1 MSDALAIS
9 GVSAVLQFYLGNMY
23 SNLSAQFGGTI
34 GLSAQAPDL
43 VQARFASPTATENQ
57 VNLFLHQVT
66 YNAAWRNV
74 QLPSLDADGK
84 TLLTCPPLA
93 LDLHYLLTVYGTAD
107 WQAEGLLGY
116 ALMMFHQNPVISRS
130 DISFALNH
138 LASTNNLSAALATCG
153 LADQVEMIKITPAT
167 LGREE
172 MAWLWTALK
181 ADYRPT
187 FPFQVS
193 VVLLQPQRN
202 TSLALP
208 VLRRHVQAIPIQ
220 PASLLMVTPPNNQPA
235 AGLSDVVTVTG
246 EFLSS
251 VTQVV
256 LSYAK
261 LGVQFPVT
269 VANNV
274 GTSFTFVVGT
284 QTTYP
289 NGVPPGIYSVAGQI
303 VDPNSTPGNV
313 LIQQTTNALV
323 LALAPTLPLTQ
334 AATLEADP
342 DSASTVLVTIAGVTP
357 SPWAGQTVALTL
369 SSLTAPPPPGKLFSV
384 TSTITAPPPPSN
396 APGTV
401 ADITAFAVANNVVTL
416 TAANTFTAGMAV
428 LFAGLGAATFLN
440 GQTLVVLESGLNANE
455 FQVEFAT
462 ADVATTADTG
472 TATPGQT
479 LAASLTFPFPASLP
493 TGSSYLARLTVD
505 GVSSIVN
512 VNWGAHPPVFTG
524 PMVTT

>member
-1 MSDALAIS
+1 MSNALAIS

-23 SNLSAQFGGTI
+23 ANLSAQFGGTI

-43 VQARFASPTATENQ
+43 VQARFSSPTATENQ

-84 TLLTCPPLA
+84 TLLTSPPLA

-116 ALMMFHQNPVISRS
+116 ALMMFHQNPIISRS
-130 DISFALNH
+130 DISYALNN
-138 LASTNNLSAALATCG
+138 LASTNNLSAPLASCG

-193 VVLLQPQRN
+193 VVLMQPQRN
-202 TSLALP
+202 TTLALP

-235 AGLSDVVTVTG
+235 AGLTDVVTVTG

-261 LGVQFPVT
+261 LGVQFTVP
-269 VANNV
+269 VANNN

-303 VDPNSTPGNV
+303 VDPNSTPV

-323 LALAPTLPLTQ
+323 LALAPTLPATQ
-334 AATLEADP
+334 AATLQADP
-342 DSASTVLVTIAGVTP
+342 DSATTVLVTIAGFTP
-357 SPWAGQTVALTL
+357 NPWAGQTVALTL
-369 SSLTAPPPPGKLFSV
+369 SSLTAPPPPGPLFSV

-396 APGTV
+396 AAGAAAT
-401 ADITAFAVANNVVTL
+401 ITKSAVTDNVVTL

-428 LFAGLGAATFLN
+428 LFAGLSVATFLN
-440 GQTLVVLESGLNANE
+440 GQTLVVLDSGLNSNE
-455 FQVEFAT
+455 FQVEFTT
-462 ADVATTADTG
+462 ADAATKGDTG

-493 TGSSYLARLTVD
+493 TGESYLARLTVD
-505 GVSSIVN
+505 GVSSTVN
-512 VNWGAHPPVFTG
+512 VNWNVHPPVFTG
-524 PMVTT
+524 PLVTT

>member
-1 MSDALAIS
+1 MSNALAIS
-9 GVSAVLQFYLGNMY
+9 GVSAVLQFYLGNLY
-23 SNLSAQFGGTI
+23 SNLSAEFGGTI

-43 VQARFASPTATENQ
+43 VQARFASPIATENQ

-66 YNAAWRNV
+66 YNAAWRNI

-116 ALMMFHQNPVISRS
+116 ALMMFHQNPIISRS
-130 DISFALNH
+130 DISYALNN
-138 LASTNNLSAALATCG
+138 LASTNNLSAPLASCG

-261 LGVQFPVT
+261 LGVQFTVA
-269 VANNV
+269 VANNN
-274 GTSFTFVVGT
+274 GTSFTFVTGT

-289 NGVPPGIYSVAGQI
+289 NGVPPGIYSIAGQI
-303 VDPNSTPGNV
+303 LDANSTPA

-323 LALAPTLPLTQ
+323 LGLAPTLPLTQ
-334 AATLEADP
+334 AATLAADP
-342 DSASTVLVTIAGVTP
+342 DSATTVLVTIAGFTP
-357 SPWAGQTVALTL
+357 NPWAGQTVALTL
-369 SSLTAPPPPGKLFSV
+369 SSLTAPPPPGPLFSV

-396 APGTV
+396 AAGT
-401 ADITAFAVANNVVTL
+401 AATITKFAVTDNVVTL
-416 TAANTFTAGMAV
+416 TAVNTFTAGMAV
-428 LFAGLGAATFLN
+428 LFAGFGVATFLN
-440 GQTLVVLESGLNANE
+440 GQTLVVLASGLNANE

-462 ADVATTADTG
+462 ADVLTKADTG

-479 LAASLTFPFPASLP
+479 LAASLTFPFPSSLP
-493 TGSSYLARLTVD
+493 TGASYLARLTVD
-505 GVSSIVN
+505 GVSSTVN
-512 VNWGAHPPVFTG
+512 VNWNVHPPVFTG
-524 PMVTT
+524 PLVTT

>member
-23 SNLSAQFGGTI
+23 SDLSAQFGGTI
-34 GLSAQAPDL
+34 ALSAQAPDL
-43 VQARFASPTATENQ
+43 VQSRFANLTTTENQ

-66 YNAAWRNV
+66 YNAAWRNM
-74 QLPSLDADGK
+74 QLPSLDVDGK

-116 ALMMFHQNPVISRS
+116 ALMMFHQNPIISRS
-130 DISFALNH
+130 DISYALSN
-138 LASTNNLSAALATCG
+138 LSATNNLSGALATCG

-235 AGLSDVVTVTG
+235 AGLTDAVTVTG

-256 LSYAK
+256 LSNSK
-261 LGVQFPVT
+261 LGLEFT
-269 VANNV
+269 VAVTNNV
-274 GTSFTFVVGT
+274 GTSFEFVTGT

-289 NGVPPGIYSVAGQI
+289 NGVPPAIYSLAGQI
-303 VDPNSTPGNV
+303 LDPTSTPGNV
-313 LIQQTTNALV
+313 KIQQTTNALPMG
-323 LALAPTLPLTQ
+323 LAPTLPPTQ
-334 AATLEADP
+334 AAKLTPDP
-342 DSASTVLVTIAGVTP
+342 DSAATVLVTIAGFTP
-357 SPWAGQTVALTL
+357 SPWAGQTVALSL

-396 APGTV
+396 AAG
-401 ADITAFAVANNVVTL
+401 AVANITKFAVTDNVVTL
-416 TAANTFTAGMAV
+416 TAANTFTDGMAV
-428 LFAGLGAATFLN
+428 LFAGLGVATFLN
-440 GQTLVVLESGLNANE
+440 GQTLVVLESGLTTHE
-455 FQVEFAT
+455 FQVAFAK
-462 ADVATTADTG
+462 ADVPTTLDTG

-493 TGSSYLARLTVD
+493 TGASYLARLSVD

-512 VNWGAHPPVFTG
+512 VDWSAHPPVFTG
-524 PMVTT
+524 PLVTT

>member
-116 ALMMFHQNPVISRS
+116 ALMMFHQNPIISRS
-130 DISFALNH
+130 DIAFALNN

-208 VLRRHVQAIPIQ
+208 VLRRYVQAVPIQ
-220 PASLLMVTPPNNQPA
+220 PASLLMATPPNNQPA
-235 AGLSDVVTVTG
+235 AGLTDVVTVTG
-246 EFLSS
+246 EFLSG

-256 LSYAK
+256 LSNAK
-261 LGVQFPVT
+261 LGVQFTVA
-269 VANNV
+269 VANNI
-274 GTSFTFVVGT
+274 GTSFTFVTGT

-289 NGVPPGIYSVAGQI
+289 NGVPPAIYSVAAQI
-303 VDPNSTPGNV
+303 VDPSSTPGNV
-313 LIQQTTNALV
+313 KIQQTTNSLV
-323 LALAPTLPLTQ
+323 LALAPMLPPTQ

-342 DSASTVLVTIAGVTP
+342 DSASTVLVKVAGFTP
-357 SPWAGQTVALTL
+357 NPWAGQTVALSL
-369 SSLTAPPPPGKLFSV
+369 SSLAAPPPPGKLFNV
-384 TSTITAPPPPSN
+384 TSTIMAPPPPSN
-396 APGTV
+396 AAG
-401 ADITAFAVANNVVTL
+401 AAANITAFAVTDNVVTL
-416 TAANTFTAGMAV
+416 TAVNTFTAGMAV
-428 LFAGLGAATFLN
+428 LFAGLGTATFLN
-440 GQTLVVLESGLNANE
+440 GKTLVVLESGLNTTE

-462 ADVATTADTG
+462 ADVPTAADAG

-505 GVSSIVN
+505 GVSSIVI

-524 PMVTT
+524 PLVTT